1 MLKGKISYKLE
12 DSCIT
17 PCDNNITYIGFQGR
31 SRLTLRMQAK
41 KEAKCERISD
51 FNINVKCKRLKFHD
65 KEGNATNLCRKANMI
80 RWNSK

>member
-12 DSCIT
+12 DSYIT
-17 PCDNNITYIGFQGR
+17 PCDNSITYIGFQGR
-31 SRLTLRMQAK
+31 SRLALRMRAK

-51 FNINVKCKRLKFHD
+51 FNINAKYKRLKFHD
-65 KEGNATNLCRKANMI
+65 KERNAINLCSKANMI